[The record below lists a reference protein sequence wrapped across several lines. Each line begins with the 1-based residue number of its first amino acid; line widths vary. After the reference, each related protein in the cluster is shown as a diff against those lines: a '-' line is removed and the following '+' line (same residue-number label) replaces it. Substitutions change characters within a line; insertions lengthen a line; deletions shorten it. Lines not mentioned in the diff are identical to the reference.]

1 MAELLDYLN
10 RAVDDKASDVFIVA
24 GGPVCEKLDKRIHP
38 IGEDRVLPQDTERI
52 ITELYEQAQRPMEQL
67 LARGDDDFS
76 FSVAGLARFRVNAY
90 RQRGSL
96 CCRCA
101 RSRIRHSR
109 LQ

>member
-52 ITELYEQAQRPMEQL
+52 ITELYEQAQRPMEQRL
-67 LARGDDDFS
+67 RAATTIF
-76 FSVAGLARFRVNAY
+76 RFRWQDWRAFV
-90 RQRGSL
+90 
-96 CCRCA
+96 
-101 RSRIRHSR
+101 
-109 LQ
+109 